1 MSYGTMFASIDSLVR
16 DEKKDPNNGIEKKG
30 NDVKIKN
37 NIFPNNNNNI
47 TNIQL
52 PQFLNSNTNILSQMP
67 FPIHCDPVAL
77 TLWNWQQWS
86 RMRRPR
92 TTFTSEQLMKLENQ
106 FAETKY
112 LSRPRRYRLAQE
124 LCLSETQIKI
134 WFQNRRMKS
143 RRNALVP
150 LSLGEDDKLV
160 KEEDVDKV
168 RKE

>member
-1 MSYGTMFASIDSLVR
+1 MSLPYKEMNYGTMFASIDSLVSE
-16 DEKKDPNNGIEKKG
+16 EKKDNDNEKKG
-30 NDVKIKN
+30 DNSIKN
-37 NIFPNNNNNI
+37 NIFPSNSNLP
-47 TNIQL
+47 TLQL
-52 PQFLNSNTNILSQMP
+52 PQFLNTNSHVIPQMP

-143 RRNALVP
+143 RRNALIP
-150 LSLGEDDKLV
+150 LPLPENDKINNEDK
-160 KEEDVDKV
+160 K
-168 RKE
+168 